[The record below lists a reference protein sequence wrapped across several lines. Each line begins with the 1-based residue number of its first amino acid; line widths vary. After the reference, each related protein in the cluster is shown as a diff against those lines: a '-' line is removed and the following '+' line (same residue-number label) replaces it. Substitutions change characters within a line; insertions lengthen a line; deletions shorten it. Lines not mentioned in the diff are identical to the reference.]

1 MFQAPE
7 VMLTIEQHAEFERLK
22 RAPTSEQ
29 RDALRARVILRAA
42 EDVANTQIAA
52 ELGVDRKTAGKWR
65 ARFATGGM
73 RGLGD
78 APRSGRPSKADAVM
92 RCQVIA
98 AACEFARQVEDAK
111 PETQKQ
117 ELEKLIGKLSDKG
130 ALDAQERKDAMA
142 AADTIHRA
150 AAQLRRPRAE
160 EAPAR
165 SGWTMAT
172 LAQAV
177 AEANIAQLSTSTVW
191 RILNQCDLKPHLHKM
206 WLHSPD
212 PDFKSKVTDIC
223 GLYLHPPP
231 GASVIC
237 VDEKTSMQILQRIHP
252 GRPAAPGQ
260 AAREEFEYQRHGTMC
275 LFAGFEV
282 HSGQVFGRLRDSRTA
297 WDTGLYLEELAQW
310 RPNQEIHIVWDNLN
324 THAASK
330 WEDFSRAHGG
340 RFHFHYTPIHASWVN
355 QVECFFSIF
364 ARRVLKHA
372 SFSCVP
378 DFLWKARTFLA
389 QWNEHEAK
397 PFRWTFTGYPL
408 QTGIVVDRQ
417 RAA

>member
-1 MFQAPE
+1 MRAPE
-7 VMLTIEQHAEFERLK
+7 IVLTVEQRAKFEQLE
-22 RAPTSEQ
+22 RATTSEQ
-29 RDALRARVILRAA
+29 REVLRARVILRAA
-42 EDVANTQIAA
+42 EDVANTKIAA
-52 ELGVDRKTAGKWR
+52 ELDVNRKTAGKWR
-65 ARFATGGM
+65 TQFAARGM
-73 RGLGD
+73 KGLDD
-78 APRSGRPSKADAVM
+78 APRSGRPSKADGVV

-98 AACEFARQVEDAK
+98 AACEFAKQVEDAK
-111 PETQKQ
+111 PQTQKQ
-117 ELEKLIGKLSDKG
+117 ELEKLIVKLADKG
-130 ALDAQERKDAMA
+130 AIDPQECKAAMDAAQ
-142 AADTIHRA
+142 TIHRGA
-150 AAQLRRPRAE
+150 EKLRGPRPE

-165 SGWTMAT
+165 SQWTLAT
-172 LAQAV
+172 LAQAI
-177 AEANIAQLSTSTVW
+177 AEANIAKLSTSTVW
-191 RILNQCDLKPHLHKM
+191 RILNQCDLKPHVHKM

-212 PDFKSKVTDIC
+212 PDFKAKVTELC
-223 GLYLHPPP
+223 QLYLHPPP

-237 VDEKTSMQILQRIHP
+237 VDEKTSMQILRRVHP

-260 AAREEFEYQRHGTMC
+260 SAREEFEYERYGTMC

-282 HSGQVFGRLRDSRTA
+282 QTGQVFGRLRDTRTG
-297 WDTGLYLEELAQW
+297 WDTRLSLEELAQW

-330 WEDFSRAHGG
+330 WADFSRAHGG

-372 SFSCVP
+372 SFSSVP

-397 PFRWTFTGYPL
+397 PFRWAFTGYPL
-408 QTGIVVDRQ
+408 QTGIDRQ
-417 RAA
+417 QAA